1 MLLEFNIKNFLS
13 FNEEV
18 ELSFLPSSKVTGR
31 KSKLLHLA
39 DNQAIF
45 TNMLITGLSNSG
57 KSNIFKALSY
67 LINRVLY
74 KSNTEPEVFKHNASN
89 KWIYTDFKLTFRLN
103 DITYLYE
110 VSFSK
115 QNIVTE
121 KLSDISKEETVV
133 LFNRNE
139 NNIDWSM
146 YPTKETYISHE
157 LYLTDLF
164 EHITG
169 LESFFKNINTYY
181 NTFQNNCGWLHVD
194 DYTEPQIHLVNKL
207 LKWFDI
213 KNMRL
218 IKDGDITLVEEDGQ
232 INYDISSGIKQFLC
246 ILHGLLAAK
255 ERKTFLHVDTPLYF
269 DITLQ
274 EAMLKMAECLET
286 QLILVTNSNQLMDYL
301 DADQI
306 FFCEKS
312 SDKSTELFCLS
323 DFDVVGI
330 NQKPL
335 RRWHEAGKFS
345 NARYI
350 YPEKIANTIDNY
362 INNIDET
369 TL

>member
-13 FNEEV
+13 FNEEI
-18 ELSFLPSSKVTGR
+18 ELSFLPSSNVTGR

-39 DNQAIF
+39 DKQAIF

-67 LINRVLY
+67 LTNCVLF
-74 KSNTEPEVFKHNASN
+74 KTSIEPEVFRHNASN
-89 KWIYTDFKLTFRLN
+89 KWIYTYFKLTFRLN

-121 KLSDISKEETVV
+121 KLGNIGKEEAVV

-146 YPTKETYISHE
+146 YPTKETYISNE

-169 LESFFKNINTYY
+169 LESFFKNINTNY
-181 NTFQNNCGWLHVD
+181 FLHID
-194 DYTEPQIHLVNKL
+194 YYTESQIHLVNKL
-207 LKWFDI
+207 LKWFDV

-232 INYDISSGIKQFLC
+232 KSYDISASIKQFLC
-246 ILHGLLAAK
+246 ILNGLLVAK
-255 ERKTFLHVDTPLYF
+255 ERKTFLYVDEPLSF

-274 EAMLKMAECLET
+274 EVMLKIAECLET
-286 QLILVTNSNQLMDYL
+286 QLILVTNSDQLMDYL

-306 FFCEKS
+306 FICEKS
-312 SDKSTELFCLS
+312 SDKSTEVFCLS

-335 RRWHEAGKFS
+335 RKWYEAGKFS
-345 NARYI
+345 NLRHI
-350 YPEKIANTIDNY
+350 YTEKIANTIDNY

>member
-1 MLLEFNIKNFLS
+1 MLLELNIKNFLS
-13 FNEEV
+13 FNEEID
-18 ELSFLPSSKVTGR
+18 LSFLPSDRVTGR
-31 KSKLLHLA
+31 KSKLLSLS
-39 DNQAIF
+39 DKQVVF
-45 TNMLITGLSNSG
+45 TNMLITGLSNTG
-57 KSNIFKALSY
+57 KSNIINALCY
-67 LINRVLY
+67 IAKRVLY
-74 KSNTEPEVFKHNASN
+74 KTNIEPEVFKYNTSN

-103 DITYLYE
+103 NITYLYE
-110 VSFSK
+110 VSFNK
-115 QNIVTE
+115 QSIVTE
-121 KLSDISKEETVV
+121 KLSDTSKEESVI
-133 LFNRNE
+133 LFYRTENR
-139 NNIDWSM
+139 IDWSM

-164 EHITG
+164 EHISG
-169 LESFFKNINTYY
+169 LELFFKGITSNYIHSFDVDYYTNT
-181 NTFQNNCGWLHVD
+181 
-194 DYTEPQIHLVNKL
+194 QIQLVNKL

-218 IKDGDITLVEEDGQ
+218 IKDGDITVVEEDGV
-232 INYDISSGIKQFLC
+232 INRNISTSIKQFLC
-246 ILHGLLAAK
+246 ILRGLLLAK
-255 ERKTFLHVDTPLYF
+255 EHNTLLIVDTPLSF

-274 EAMLKMAECLET
+274 EAMLKMAECLGT

-306 FFCEKS
+306 FICQKA

-345 NARYI
+345 NLRYI

-362 INNIDET
+362 INNIEDET
-369 TL
+369 II

>member
-13 FNEEV
+13 FNEEI
-18 ELSFLPSSKVTGR
+18 ELSFLPSDKVTGR

-39 DNQAIF
+39 DKQAIF

-67 LINRVLY
+67 LTNRVLF
-74 KSNTEPEVFKHNASN
+74 KTNIEPEVFKHNASN

-103 DITYLYE
+103 DIKYLYE

-121 KLSDISKEETVV
+121 KLSDISKEEAVV

-169 LESFFKNINTYY
+169 LESFFKDINTNY
-181 NTFQNNCGWLHVD
+181 FLHID
-194 DYTEPQIHLVNKL
+194 DYTESQIHLVNKL

-218 IKDGDITLVEEDGQ
+218 IKDGNMTFVEEDGQ
-232 INYDISSGIKQFLC
+232 RNWDISTSIKQFLC
-246 ILHGLLAAK
+246 ILHGLLVAK
-255 ERKTFLHVDTPLYF
+255 ERKAFLYVDAPLSF

-306 FFCEKS
+306 FICQKA

-345 NARYI
+345 DVRYI

-362 INNIDET
+362 INNINET